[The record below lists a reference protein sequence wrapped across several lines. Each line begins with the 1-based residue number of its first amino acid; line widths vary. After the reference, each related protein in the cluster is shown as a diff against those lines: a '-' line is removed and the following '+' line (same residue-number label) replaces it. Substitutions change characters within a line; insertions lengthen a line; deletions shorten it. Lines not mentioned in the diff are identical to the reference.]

1 MRPYLDFSRGAPVEL
16 RSPPQT
22 LEIVDL
28 NHASPEELQRLP
40 GIGPALAERI
50 VASRSEDGP
59 FRVPEDLL
67 RVRGI
72 GPATL
77 DRLRTLVHLAR

>member
-1 MRPYLDFSRGAPVEL
+1 VEL
-16 RSPPQT
+16 RSPSVSRE
-22 LEIVDL
+22 LLDL
-28 NHASPEELQRLP
+28 NRAGIEELQELP

-50 VASRSEDGP
+50 LESRSRDGR

-77 DRLRTLVHLAR
+77 DRLRPLIRVGR